1 MAVLSGKMLAGGL
14 GVLLMAEGVSVL
26 KIDYLRDVYQWR
38 GRLGSHSLSEKDL
51 AALATKPVEAR
62 SFKECDAGCPE
73 MVVIPAGKFMMGS
86 PESEEGH
93 NQNEGPQ
100 HEVTIAKPFAVGK
113 FTVTFAEW
121 DACTAAGACR
131 KAIDSGWGRDKR
143 PVINLSWDDAQQYV
157 GWLSRVSGKPYRL
170 LSEAEWE
177 YAARAGATTSYWW
190 GNEIGEGKAN
200 CDGCKS
206 QWDGQQTAPVDT
218 FKPNPF
224 GLYQMHGNVWQ
235 WVQDCYEGDYAEAP
249 RDGSANLTIGCDLRV
264 LRGGSWI
271 FAPRNLRAAQR
282 VGVHSDFG
290 SSFFGFRLARTI
302 TP

>member
-1 MAVLSGKMLAGGL
+1 MAGSGKMLAGGAL
-14 GVLLMAEGVSVL
+14 GVLIVAAGVSVW
-26 KIDYLRDVYQWR
+26 KSDYLRDVYQWR
-38 GRLGSHSLSEKDL
+38 LAMGGHTLSEQEL

-62 SFKECDAGCPE
+62 SFRECDAGCPE
-73 MVVIPAGKFMMGS
+73 MVVIPAGKFIMGS
-86 PESEEGH
+86 PESEEWH
-93 NQNEGPQ
+93 NQNEGPL

-113 FTVTFAEW
+113 FTVTFDEW
-121 DACTAAGACR
+121 DACTAAGACGE
-131 KAIDSGWGRDKR
+131 ALDSGWGRGNR
-143 PVINLSWDDAQQYV
+143 PVNVNWDEAHRYV

-177 YAARAGATTSYWW
+177 YSARAGTTTRYWW
-190 GNEIGEGKAN
+190 GNEIGEGNAN

-206 QWDGQQTAPVDT
+206 QWDGKQTAPVNS

-224 GLYQMHGNVWQ
+224 GLYQTQGNVWQ
-235 WVQDCYEGDYAEAP
+235 WVQDCYKGDYEDAP
-249 RDGSANLTIGCDLRV
+249 RDGSANPAVDCADRV
-264 LRGGSWI
+264 LRGGAWI

-290 SSFFGFRLARTI
+290 ASFFGFRLARKI